1 MGSVRKTGP
10 HTEGTERTFFASP
23 ERADGPELGAEVVLA
38 ESNPVISAI
47 LVAFGGVVAI
57 LNRHRQ
63 IVAVNARLLRML
75 GLPEPERLLGL
86 RPGEAMG
93 CVHAT
98 DGPAGCGTGKA
109 CTDCGAALAIVASQ
123 QSKQASE
130 EECLLTARTGEQDQ
144 SLEFLARAV
153 PLACNGAEFTVLI
166 LQDISARKRLENL
179 QRVLHHDLGNTMTAL
194 KTAADLFARASGE
207 RQAELSARISAL
219 TLRLMRELRT
229 HRDLARMEAGEY
241 QVDFDDVPIREVI
254 ESLQADLA
262 DSALL
267 ERRRWRT
274 EPDLPEM
281 TVRSSLP
288 LIKEVL
294 TNMVVNA
301 LEATPEGGEVRLTCR
316 SEAGRVAFE
325 VWNAGAIPQQIARRI
340 FERYH
345 TTKPGG
351 GRGLGTYSM
360 KLIGERYLGGEVGFA
375 TSEADGTRFY
385 LRLPVEPPNLAGEF
399 GLRQQ
404 PV

>member
-1 MGSVRKTGP
+1 MAPARKTDTHPQRGQ
-10 HTEGTERTFFASP
+10 TTYFASP
-23 ERADGPELGAEVVLA
+23 QRADGPALDAEVVLA

-75 GLPEPERLLGL
+75 GLAEPERLLGL

-93 CVHAT
+93 CIHAAE
-98 DGPAGCGTGKA
+98 GPSGCGTGKA

-123 QSKQASE
+123 ESNQASE
-130 EECLLTARTGEQDQ
+130 AECLLTARTGEQDQ

-153 PLACNGAEFTVLI
+153 PLACNGTEFTVLI

-194 KTAADLFARASGE
+194 KTAADLFARADGE
-207 RQAELSARISAL
+207 RRVELSERISTL

-229 HRDLARMEAGEY
+229 HRDLARMEAGDY
-241 QVDFDDVPIREVI
+241 RVDFEEVTVGEVI
-254 ESLQADLA
+254 EGLQADLA

-267 ERRRWRT
+267 ADRRWRV
-274 EPDLPEM
+274 EPLDSGA
-281 TVRSSLP
+281 TIRSSLP

-301 LEATPEGGEVRLTCR
+301 LEATAEGGEVRLT
-316 SEAGRVAFE
+316 GRADTEGVAFE
-325 VWNAGAIPQQIARRI
+325 VWNAGAIPEETARRV

-375 TSEADGTRFY
+375 TDEEDGTRFF
-385 LRLPVEPPNLAGEF
+385 LRLPARPAVQGDEDG
-399 GLRQQ
+399 Q
-404 PV
+404 P